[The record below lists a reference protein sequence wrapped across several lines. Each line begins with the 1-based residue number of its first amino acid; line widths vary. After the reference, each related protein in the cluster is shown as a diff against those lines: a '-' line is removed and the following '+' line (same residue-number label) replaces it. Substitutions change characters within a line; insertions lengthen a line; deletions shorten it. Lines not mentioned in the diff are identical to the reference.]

1 MMSNRS
7 FLFLLVFIP
16 LLLSFSN
23 KQINNS
29 QAPQNGPIEV
39 SVTLRINKIYNINS
53 VNETYQIDGYLIYSW
68 KDERAKFN
76 SNDSLVNSIT
86 YEDAK
91 SREFIKNSVWIPAF
105 ELINVQGSGETPNT
119 RIEIYSDGTIEME
132 ERFFDTFSSDMD
144 YTKFPFDTQKYKVEI
159 EAFSYGESKLNFKN
173 PKLFL
178 EADHHEYLGEDWEF
192 IDSDVRITTKNYRYM
207 DEDENS
213 EKNLYSRVIFEVNA
227 ARLSGYYEWQV
238 LFPLLIIILASFAIF
253 WIEEFSTQIGV
264 GFTLMLTVV
273 AFNFYSASIL
283 PKLSYNTFIEYVIIV
298 GYIFIFLGIIAVI
311 INHRVNGVEI
321 KKKDKI
327 PLLKHFRYGFPLVYT
342 IIMIVLF
349 FKLIM

>member
-1 MMSNRS
+1 MRHL
-7 FLFLLVFIP
+7 LFLLVVPI
-16 LLLSFSN
+16 LVSFSN
-23 KQINNS
+23 YQENNTKV
-29 QAPQNGPIEV
+29 PKNDPIEV
-39 SVTLRINKIYNINS
+39 SVTLRINKIFNINS
-53 VNETYQIDGYLIYSW
+53 VDETYQIDGYLIYSW
-68 KDERAKFN
+68 KDERAAFN
-76 SNDSLVNSIT
+76 AKDSLTNSII
-86 YEDAK
+86 YENNN
-91 SREFIKNSVWIPAF
+91 SREFIKKNVWIPAF

-119 RIEIYSDGTIEME
+119 RIEIYADGTIEIE

-144 YTKFPFDTQKYKVEI
+144 YTKFPFDSQKYKVEI
-159 EAFSYGESKLNFKN
+159 EAFSYGKSKLVFKN

-178 EADHHEYLGEDWEF
+178 EADHQEYLGEDWAF
-192 IDSDVRITTKNYRYM
+192 IDSNASVSTKSYRYM

-213 EKNLYSRVIFEVNA
+213 EKNLYSRVVFEVNA
-227 ARLSGYYEWQV
+227 KRLSGYYQWQV

-253 WIEEFSTQIGV
+253 WIKEFATQIGV

-311 INHRVNGVEI
+311 INHRLNGVEI

-327 PLLKHFRYGFPLVYT
+327 PLLRHFRYGFPLVYT

-349 FKLIM
+349 FKLIL